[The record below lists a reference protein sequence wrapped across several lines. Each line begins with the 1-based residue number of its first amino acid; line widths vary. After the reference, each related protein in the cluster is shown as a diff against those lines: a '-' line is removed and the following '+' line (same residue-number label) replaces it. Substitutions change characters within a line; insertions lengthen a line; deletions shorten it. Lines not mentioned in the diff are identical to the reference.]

1 MSRLILAVLT
11 VALAVYSYVEIKTG
25 LPLLTARIPTHSGMT
40 APVGE
45 VLSTGLYITWF
56 LQLILAALLLGAP
69 YVAADKIHFGSWRLG
84 RYTPEQQDRILPSLR
99 ELTGLLALLLS
110 FYFSSRIYLEIHDAS
125 SRSPLLPADWLRN
138 VDRTEWEL
146 LAALTVVCGIIIYL
160 YVAKFDELA
169 DQD

>member
-1 MSRLILAVLT
+1 MSRIILAALT
-11 VALAVYSYVEIKTG
+11 VALAVYSYVEIRIG
-25 LPLLTARIPTHSGMT
+25 LPLLTARIPTHSGST

-56 LQLILAALLLGAP
+56 LQLFLAVLLLGAP
-69 YVAADKIHFGSWRLG
+69 YVAADKIHLGSWRLG

-99 ELTGLLALLLS
+99 ELTGLRALLLS
-110 FYFSSRIYLEIHDAS
+110 FYFSSRIYLEIREAS
-125 SRSPLLPADWLRN
+125 SHGPFLPVDWLRS
-138 VDRTEWEL
+138 VDRTECEL
-146 LAALTVVCGIIIYL
+146 LAALAVVCGIIIYL

>member
-1 MSRLILAVLT
+1 MSRFVLALLT
-11 VALAVYSYVEIKTG
+11 VALAVYSFVEIRIG
-25 LPLLTARIPTHSGMT
+25 LPLLTARIPTHSGTT

-45 VLSTGLYITWF
+45 VLGTGLYITWF

-69 YVAADKIHFGSWRLG
+69 YFAADKIHFGSWRLG

-99 ELTGLLALLLS
+99 ELTGLLALVSS
-110 FYFSSRIYLEIHDAS
+110 FYFSSRIYLEIHEAS
-125 SRSPLLPADWLRN
+125 SHGPLLSADWLRN

-146 LAALTVVCGIIIYL
+146 LAALVVVCGIIIYL

-169 DQD
+169 GQD